1 MKKLSAITVLAFM
14 IFFFSCSKD
23 AITTNTTPE
32 KKDEVLA
39 SHLAGNWVSVRVN
52 NNTGLL
58 KFVKVHSFPVNTGG
72 YIFYE
77 NFKLKRLHYE
87 SLDHPPFTPNLF
99 YEFEGSWSFTNNI
112 IFINGNASTYVGGT
126 EKWAIQSLL
135 EDTLVVQQSYI
146 R

>member
-1 MKKLSAITVLAFM
+1 MKKLPAISVLAFM
-14 IFFFSCSKD
+14 IFIFSCSKD
-23 AITTNTTPE
+23 AITYKNPE
-32 KKDEVLA
+32 NKDAILA

-58 KFVKVHSFPVNTGG
+58 KFVKVQSFPANTGG
-72 YIFYE
+72 YIFYG
-77 NFKLKRLHYE
+77 NFTMKRLHYQ

-99 YEFEGSWSFTNNI
+99 YEFEGSWNFTNNI
-112 IFINGNASTYVGGT
+112 IFINGNASTHVGGT

-135 EDTLVVQQSYI
+135 KDTLIVQRYYV